1 MHLRACVRVTA
12 RAGVRD
18 GISLVVSLSL
28 SLLTAGADF
37 LFFSLN
43 LLPDQIG

>member
-37 LFFSLN
+37 LFSLN